1 VPGDAAVALAGVPH
15 WNDQNILLYHGTS
28 DLWTPSILRA
38 VDLRRAQALTDF
50 GRGFYTTTKLDQ
62 ARRWANDVARTSGGS
77 AAVIEFDVERNALA
91 QLKCLFFIRSD
102 TLAVDF
108 WSFVQYCKTIQ
119 GDHRRRYTAGY
130 YDIAAGPVLG
140 DWKKQ
145 SVIRDSDQVSFHTD
159 AAVDVLNQLPANRKR
174 QLP

>member
-1 VPGDAAVALAGVPH
+1 MALAGVPH

-28 DLWTPSILRA
+28 DLWTASILRA
-38 VDLRRAQALTDF
+38 VDFRQAQPLTDF

-77 AAVIEFDVERNALA
+77 AAMIEFEVDRNALSPTGV
-91 QLKCLFFIRSD
+91 LVFIRSESF
-102 TLAVDF
+102 AVDF
-108 WSFVQYCKTIQ
+108 WSFVQYCKTIK
-119 GDHRRRYTAGY
+119 GDHKRIYTAGY
-130 YDIAAGPVLG
+130 YDIVAGPVSG

-145 SVIRDSDQVSFHTD
+145 SVIPDSDQISFHTA

-174 QLP
+174 LLP

>member
-1 VPGDAAVALAGVPH
+1 MTLAGVPP
-15 WNDQNILLYHGTS
+15 WNEQNILLYHGTS
-28 DLWTPSILRA
+28 DLWTASILRT
-38 VDLRRAQALTDF
+38 VDLRQAQPLTDF

-62 ARRWANDVARTSGGS
+62 AKRWANDVARTWGGS
-77 AAVIEFDVERNALA
+77 AAVIEFDVERDALA
-91 QLKCLFFIRSD
+91 QLECLYFIRSD
-102 TLAVDF
+102 TLAADF
-108 WSFVQYCKTIQ
+108 WSFVQYCKSIL

-130 YDIAAGPVLG
+130 YDIVAGPVPG

-145 SVIRDSDQVSFHTD
+145 SVIRDSDQTSFHTT

>member
-1 VPGDAAVALAGVPH
+1 MALAGVPA

-28 DLWTPSILRA
+28 DLWTASILRA
-38 VDLRRAQALTDF
+38 VDLRKAQPLTDF

-62 ARRWANDVARTSGGS
+62 AKRWANDVARIWGGA
-77 AAVIEFDVERNALA
+77 AAVLEFDVERNALA
-91 QLKCLFFIRSD
+91 QLECLFFIRSD

-108 WSFVQYCKTIQ
+108 WSFVEFCKTIP
-119 GDHRRRYTAGY
+119 GDHGRRYAAGY
-130 YDIAAGPVLG
+130 YDIVAGPVPG

-145 SVIRDSDQVSFHTD
+145 SVIPNSDQVSFHTE
-159 AAVDVLNQLPANRKR
+159 AAIDVLNRLRANRKR

>member
-1 VPGDAAVALAGVPH
+1 MALAGVLL
-15 WNDQNILLYHGTS
+15 WNEQDIRLYHGTS
-28 DLWTPSILRA
+28 DKWTASILRA
-38 VDLRRAQALTDF
+38 VDLRQAQPLTDF

-62 ARRWANDVARTSGGS
+62 ARRWANDVARIWGGS

-91 QLKCLFFIRSD
+91 QLDCLFFIRSEP
-102 TLAVDF
+102 LAIDF
-108 WSFVQYCKTIQ
+108 WSFVQYCKTTR
-119 GDHRRRYTAGY
+119 GNHGKRYTAGY
-130 YDIAAGPVLG
+130 YDIVAGSVPG

-145 SVIRDSDQVSFHTD
+145 SVIPDSDQVSFHTH